1 MYKYS
6 FIVLLVLIGLSSCKN
21 NTLTSQNLTSVPV
34 VRNTEE
40 GGGEQ
45 ASQNTN
51 TSINK
56 PEKLTV
62 APAPLPTAPRS
73 RYYIIV
79 RSYKESQRAQ
89 AESYVKKLRE
99 KANFPAE
106 IIEAAGR
113 LRISVD
119 SYDTE
124 QEAYKQ
130 RDALRQAT
138 DFQGI
143 WVLKKP

>member
-6 FIVLLVLIGLSSCKN
+6 FIVLLVFIGLSSCKN
-21 NTLTSQNLTSVPV
+21 NTLTSQNLTSTPV
-34 VRNTEE
+34 IRNVEE
-40 GGGEQ
+40 GGGGEQ
-45 ASQNTN
+45 ASQKITH
-51 TSINK
+51 INK
-56 PEKLTV
+56 PEKLTI
-62 APAPLPTAPRS
+62 APSSATQKS

-89 AESYVKKLRE
+89 AEAYVKKLKE
-99 KANFPAE
+99 QANFPAE

-113 LRISVD
+113 LRISIESFD
-119 SYDTE
+119 SE
-124 QEAYKQ
+124 QEAHKQ
-130 RDALRQAT
+130 RDFLRNAT

>member
-6 FIVLLVLIGLSSCKN
+6 FIVLLVFIGLSSCKN
-21 NTLTSQNLTSVPV
+21 NTLTSQNLTSTPV
-34 VRNTEE
+34 IRNVEE

-45 ASQNTN
+45 ASQTTN

-56 PEKLTV
+56 PEKLTI
-62 APAPLPTAPRS
+62 APSPTAQRS

-89 AESYVKKLRE
+89 AESYVKKLKE
-99 KANFPAE
+99 QANFPAE

-113 LRISVD
+113 LRISID
-119 SYDTE
+119 SFDSE
-124 QEAYKQ
+124 QEAHKQ
-130 RDALRQAT
+130 RDVLRNAT